1 MENDV
6 SALSRVKGRL
16 VKGEVGFS
24 LIELVVAISLFS
36 VFIALFLTAVVTL
49 IRGTE
54 QVTSTSEASSKSLIV
69 FQNIDRQVRYADSIN
84 FPGDGSSGARYIE
97 YRLPASS
104 APSGITTCYQWRF
117 VPSTGQIQLRQWHDT
132 VGSTPGSWSTKLTT
146 ATAPSV
152 ADPTYPFELIPAT
165 PGGSA
170 KQQFVLTLNAGSP
183 SYEAKADVTSTFVAR
198 NSSGTSP
205 SNVDSNGDGAS
216 DTPVCLATGDRP

>member
-132 VGSTPGSWSTKLTT
+132 V
-146 ATAPSV
+146 
-152 ADPTYPFELIPAT
+152 
-165 PGGSA
+165 
-170 KQQFVLTLNAGSP
+170 
-183 SYEAKADVTSTFVAR
+183 
-198 NSSGTSP
+198 
-205 SNVDSNGDGAS
+205 
-216 DTPVCLATGDRP
+216 